1 MQTPGRD
8 QCVADGGQIEL
19 AIIDTLSTFEELRP
33 EWDALMAAAGRP
45 DQVFQQH
52 AWIWH
57 WWNTYVGDRDD
68 PVIVVGRHKGR
79 LSMVIPLV
87 VETRLGIRTLT
98 WMGDPVS
105 QYSDV
110 LIAGRHD
117 TSRDILRG
125 LTFAAQTRVVDLVAA
140 GKVREGSALA
150 DAIEA
155 GGGRAA
161 DEQVA
166 PAISLLGLSG
176 VEAIESRFSSKM
188 RRDRRRKRKLLE
200 QAGRPDFKVVSEG
213 SQALA
218 AVECAISFKFDW
230 IEKHAIVSNT
240 YADSR
245 FADFWRSVAASRE
258 RPVGMAAAI
267 LNIDGRPAAIEIGL
281 RHKGV
286 HFAHIGA
293 FDIAYEKLSPG
304 SAQMDALFDA
314 CIAEGVSEYDML
326 APNAAYKQRLAD
338 RFVVVRD
345 YVLPV
350 SATGRACDAL
360 RLTEGRTFAKA
371 ALTKLPAGARRVI
384 KSTLGV

>member
-1 MQTPGRD
+1 MQTPSREH
-8 QCVADGGQIEL
+8 CVADGGQLEL
-19 AIIDTLSTFEELRP
+19 SIIDTLSAFEELRP
-33 EWDALMAAAGRP
+33 EWDALMAASGRP

-68 PVIVVGRHKGR
+68 PVIIVGRRNGR
-79 LSMVIPLV
+79 LAMVIPLV
-87 VETRLGIRTLT
+87 VEARLGVRTLT

-110 LIAGRHD
+110 LIAGRRD

-125 LTFAAQTRVVDLVAA
+125 LRFAAHTRGIDLLAA

-150 DAIEA
+150 AAIEA
-155 GGGRAA
+155 SGGRVA
-161 DEQVA
+161 DEQIA
-166 PAISLLGLSG
+166 PAMSLVGLSG
-176 VEAIESRFSSKM
+176 LQDIESRFSSKM
-188 RRDRRRKRKLLE
+188 RRDRRRKRKHLE
-200 QAGRPDFKVVSEG
+200 QAGRLDFKVVSEG
-213 SQALA
+213 SQALE

-245 FADFWRSVAASRE
+245 FAAFWRSAAGSSEHRAGLA
-258 RPVGMAAAI
+258 VAI

-304 SAQMDALFDA
+304 AAQMDALFDT
-314 CIAEGVSEYDML
+314 CIAEGVREYDML
-326 APNAAYKQRLAD
+326 APNAAYKQRLGD

-350 SATGRACDAL
+350 SSKGRACDAL
-360 RLTEGRTFAKA
+360 RLTDGRTLAKA